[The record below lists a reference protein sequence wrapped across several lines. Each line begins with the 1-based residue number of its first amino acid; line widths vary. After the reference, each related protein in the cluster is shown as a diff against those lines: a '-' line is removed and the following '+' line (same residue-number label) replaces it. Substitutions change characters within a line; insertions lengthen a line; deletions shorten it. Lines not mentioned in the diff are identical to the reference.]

1 MANPC
6 LPRRIDTII
15 QILQILMCKVL
26 GEKQPQSLQTLM
38 SASVQNSITKGLE
51 AKLYNNN
58 SPQPF

>member
-26 GEKQPQSLQTLM
+26 GE
-38 SASVQNSITKGLE
+38 
-51 AKLYNNN
+51 N
-58 SPQPF
+58 SPNLYKP